1 MKKIHW
7 LFGLLLSICYSC
19 SELDDFSV
27 ESTSESLS
35 TPTTRYAGDEKYD
48 VLGYGYDVTGEY
60 LHPLSVRNP
69 VLNIAKYEQEHF
81 DRLQYNTSSYGFD
94 QMYYG
99 YSASD
104 YTKDITKETK
114 VTTNMSYGNE
124 KVDTVPYFSGN
135 ITSNNYLNLNSA
147 TL

>member
-1 MKKIHW
+1 MVQN
-7 LFGLLLSICYSC
+7 L
-19 SELDDFSV
+19 
-27 ESTSESLS
+27 TTSLS
-35 TPTTRYAGDEKYD
+35 NQLLNLCRLQRLGMLEMKKYD

-114 VTTNMSYGNE
+114 LLL
-124 KVDTVPYFSGN
+124 
-135 ITSNNYLNLNSA
+135 I
-147 TL
+147 